1 MIFSASA
8 PGSLMLFGEH
18 AVLHGK
24 QALCCA
30 VDQRIRVSL
39 IPRQDRQIHISSP
52 GLGNL
57 VTSLDSLMVKAPFE
71 FVLTAI
77 ESYREQISSGFNL
90 TMAAEFASTMG
101 LGSSSAVTVATIG
114 ALTQWLRLDL
124 SAHELFHKSKAVIL
138 AVQGAGSGAD
148 AAAAVFGGIVAYRK
162 HPVEIRSFAL
172 SPELTL
178 VYSGAKVPTRT
189 VIRIV
194 ADKQSAQPQRY
205 QRLYEQIDLCV
216 KQAVAALEEQNW
228 RQWGELMNQHHALQ
242 SELGVSTPLLDE
254 LAADL
259 RRQSQIAGAKISGSG
274 LGDCVVG
281 LGTVAENLFPL
292 NADQSRAGVKQ
303 IPVRIS
309 EMGYRAE

>member
-1 MIFSASA
+1 MISASA

-57 VTSLDSLMVKAPFE
+57 ATSLDSLTVKAPFE

-77 ESYREQISSGFNL
+77 ASYREQISCGFNL
-90 TMAAEFASTMG
+90 TITAEFAATMG

-114 ALTQWLRLDL
+114 ALTQWLGLDL
-124 SAHELFHKSKAVIL
+124 SAHELFHQAKAVIL

-148 AAAAVFGGIVAYRK
+148 AAAAVFGGVVAYRAQ
-162 HPVEIRSFAL
+162 PVEIRPFAL
-172 SPELTL
+172 APELTL

-189 VIRIV
+189 VIQIV
-194 ADKQSAQPQRY
+194 AAKQSAEPERY
-205 QRLYEQIDLCV
+205 QQLYDRIDLCV
-216 KQAVAALEEQNW
+216 RQAIAALEEQDW

-259 RRQSQIAGAKISGSG
+259 RLQSQIYGAKISGSG

-281 LGTVAENLFPL
+281 VGTVVENLFPL
-292 NADQSRAGVKQ
+292 NADQSQAGVRQ
-303 IPVRIS
+303 IPVKIS
-309 EMGYRAE
+309 KIGYRAE